1 MDSVKRKR
9 VLVYRIGSMGDT
21 IIALPGFHKAV
32 EAFPDAELIL
42 LANRPPSSKAAA
54 AQTVLGEGY
63 FFHQVINYPSFT
75 RNPLVLLRLIR
86 QLRVLKIDAMVNLTT
101 TRIRKTIRSTKLGV
115 LRDKLFFR
123 AAGIKQFYG
132 FPETTEDLVLTYDNE
147 TGKQEWEA
155 LRIARRLES
164 LGPIDLTLDKYWDL
178 HYTQQER
185 VIAADVLKTLD
196 PNRPVFA
203 ACAGTKRQPNDWEE
217 YNWLALFKALKD
229 DLPGWQ
235 LIMLGAE
242 DERERAQKL
251 LDCWNGDGVNLC
263 GKTSPRVSGAALKH
277 AKLFIG
283 HDSGPMHLSAAGG
296 TPCVAIYSARNLP
309 GQWFPRGDF
318 NKLIYHRVECAGCL
332 LEECIAQ
339 QKKCILSITVDEVRK
354 AIAEVIVEQKIDN
367 LGFSAKTEI

>member
-1 MDSVKRKR
+1 MKRKR

>member
-1 MDSVKRKR
+1 MTSLKRKR

-21 IIALPGFHKAV
+21 VIALPGFHKAV

-42 LANRPPSSKAAA
+42 LANRPPNSKAAA
-54 AQTVLGEGY
+54 AQAVLGEGY
-63 FFHQVINYPSFT
+63 FFHQVVNYPSFT
-75 RNPLVLLRLIR
+75 RSPLVLLRLIR
-86 QLRVLKIDAMVNLTT
+86 QLRALKIDALVNLTT
-101 TRIRKTIRSTKLGV
+101 TRIHKTVRLTKLGV

-132 FPETTEDLVLTYDNE
+132 FPEVIDDFLKTYDPE
-147 TGKQEWEA
+147 TGRLEWEA
-155 LRIARRLES
+155 RRIARRLER
-164 LGPIDLTLDKYWDL
+164 LGHIDLSLDKYWDL
-178 HYTQQER
+178 RYTEQEQQ
-185 VIAADVLKTLD
+185 IAAEAIHQLD
-196 PNRPVFA
+196 ADRPVFA

-217 YNWLALFKALKD
+217 HNWLALFKALKN

-235 LIMLGAE
+235 LIMLGAD
-242 DERERAQKL
+242 DEAERAQKL
-251 LDCWNGDGVNLC
+251 LNIWGGDGVNLC
-263 GKTSPRVSGAALKH
+263 GKTSPRVSGAVLKR

-332 LEECIAQ
+332 LEECIEQ
-339 QKKCILSITVDEVRK
+339 QKKCILSITVDEVR
-354 AIAEVIVEQKIDN
+354 AAVAEIINKQN
-367 LGFSAKTEI
+367 Q